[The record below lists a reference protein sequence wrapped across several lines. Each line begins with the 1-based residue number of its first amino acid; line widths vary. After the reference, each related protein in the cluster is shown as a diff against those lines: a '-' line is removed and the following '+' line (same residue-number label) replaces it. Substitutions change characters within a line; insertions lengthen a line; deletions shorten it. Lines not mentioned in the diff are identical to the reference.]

1 MSGCKHSH
9 NTDIRRT
16 PETINIVRCVGI
28 GYFDTR
34 LQLTLSLIDTLLSV
48 CTEQTVTKSLR
59 LSSFIAIQIIF
70 DERNECIYLFFS
82 HINLLLFTF
91 IHLAD

>member
-1 MSGCKHSH
+1 
-9 NTDIRRT
+9 
-16 PETINIVRCVGI
+16 
-28 GYFDTR
+28 
-34 LQLTLSLIDTLLSV
+34 
-48 CTEQTVTKSLR
+48 LR